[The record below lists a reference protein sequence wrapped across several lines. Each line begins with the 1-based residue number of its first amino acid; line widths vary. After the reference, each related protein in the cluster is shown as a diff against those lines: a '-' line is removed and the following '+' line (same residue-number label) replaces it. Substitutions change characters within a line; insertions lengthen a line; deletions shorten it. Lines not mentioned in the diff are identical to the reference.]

1 MEKYSYFHKTLQKRG
16 GQEIIKY
23 WEVMSMEI
31 PSSSATVEEDKIF
44 LMFLSS
50 VSKDPEL
57 NSEVCT

>member
-1 MEKYSYFHKTLQKRG
+1 
-16 GQEIIKY
+16 
-23 WEVMSMEI
+23 MSVKI

-50 VSKDPEL
+50 VAEDPEL